1 MKLFKLLFQAS
12 RRVAFFSIL
21 GGALSG
27 ASTAALVALINA
39 VLNSPTPN
47 SPVFIAGF
55 VGLVAV
61 MFGSTVWSQVLL
73 VELAQSAIFDL
84 RLHLSRSI
92 LATPLRHLES
102 MGAHRL
108 LAVLTD
114 DILDISNAYIA
125 LPTFCIQTTAL
136 LIGLM
141 YLGWLSWAL
150 LLAGIV
156 ILALGAFTYLALAQ
170 RAQRALELAREKQDA
185 LFNHFRALTD
195 GTKELKLNH
204 QRREAFFT
212 DLLENTAQASLRY
225 TVAGMRVH
233 ALARGWGNSLFFVL
247 IGFLLFVL
255 PVLHPLSESTLRGA
269 AMIVL
274 YMISPL
280 SIILNT
286 LPAFGRATVALHKVE
301 ELGLALQT
309 HTTSEN
315 EAVIASRE
323 TSSWK
328 ELKLKGVA
336 HSYHQEHTDSHFILG
351 PLDMEFHPGEL
362 VFLVGGNG
370 SGKTTLAKLLL
381 GLYVPEAGQIVLD
394 GQPVTDETR
403 ERYRQLFSVVFS
415 DFYLFDQF
423 LGLLTPELDTQAQSY
438 LAQLHLNHKVQ
449 VTNGVLSTTALSQGQ
464 RKRLALLTAYLE
476 DRPFYIFDEW
486 AADQDPV
493 FKEIFYKQLLPD
505 LKQRGKGI
513 LVITHDDRYFHL
525 ADRIL
530 KLDYGQLVNQ

>member
-12 RRVAFFSIL
+12 RRVAFLSIL
-21 GGALSG
+21 GGVLSG
-27 ASTAALVALINA
+27 ASTAGLVALINA

-47 SPVFIAGF
+47 SPLLIAGF
-55 VGLVAV
+55 VGLVVV

-73 VELAQSAIFDL
+73 VELAQKVIFDL
-84 RLHLSRSI
+84 RLHLSRRI

-102 MGAHRL
+102 MGVHRL

-114 DILDISNAYIA
+114 DIVDISNAYIA
-125 LPTFCIQTTAL
+125 LPTFCIQATAL
-136 LIGLM
+136 VIGLV
-141 YLGWLSWAL
+141 YLGWLSWVL
-150 LLAGIV
+150 LLAAIGFLV
-156 ILALGAFTYLALAQ
+156 LGAFTYLALAGQ
-170 RAQRALELAREKQDA
+170 AQRALEQAREKQDT

-195 GTKELKLNH
+195 GTKELKLNY
-204 QRREAFFT
+204 QRRKAFLD
-212 DLLENTAQASLRY
+212 DLLQETAQDSFRY
-225 TVAGMRVH
+225 TVTGMRVH

-247 IGFLLFVL
+247 IGLLLFAM
-255 PVLHPLSESTLRGA
+255 PVLQPLNESTLRGA

-301 ELGLALQT
+301 ELGLALET
-309 HTTSEN
+309 RTPEN
-315 EAVIASRE
+315 KETAAPLE

-328 ELKLKGVA
+328 ELKLEGVA
-336 HSYHQEHTDSHFILG
+336 HSYHQEQTDSHFILG
-351 PLDMEFHPGEL
+351 PLDMEFRPGEL

-370 SGKTTLAKLLL
+370 SGKTTLAKLLV

-394 GQPVTDETR
+394 GDLVTDETR
-403 ERYRQLFSVVFS
+403 ETYRQLFSVVFS
-415 DFYLFDQF
+415 DFYLFEQF
-423 LGLLTPELDTQAQSY
+423 LGLVTPELDTQAQTY

-449 VTNGVLSTTALSQGQ
+449 VANGALSTTALSQGQ

-513 LVITHDDRYFHL
+513 LVITHDDRYFHM
-525 ADRIL
+525 ADRVL
-530 KLDYGQLVNQ
+530 KLDYGQLVTQ